1 MEKSIQI
8 KDWIGIYDGF
18 ILPSECDKAIKI
30 FEQENE
36 FKNTFSRMT
45 SENTGPNKKNDLQL
59 FCNPANITLWHKDL
73 KVMIANFDIALKNY
87 LMQTDITNLIGNLS
101 YEVIKIQK
109 TIPGQGYHLWHVEHS
124 PGLVNTK
131 RFLVYTIYLND
142 VDDGGETEFLHFS
155 RRVKPKKGRI
165 VIWPASF
172 PYVHR
177 GNPPLK
183 GEKYIVTSWLSL
195 PNDN

>member
-1 MEKSIQI
+1 
-8 KDWIGIYDGF
+8 
-18 ILPSECDKAIKI
+18 
-30 FEQENE
+30 
-36 FKNTFSRMT
+36 MT

-59 FCNPANITLWHKDL
+59 FCNPANITIWHKDL

-195 PNDN
+195 PNDD